1 MTVSE
6 RERETMDNQVDV
18 SYHTKEWQA
27 ARIAQLEAKRP
38 SYEEWKE
45 KRDAASKEAAR
56 EEQEREQAEVEYRRQ
71 LRKDRCATF
80 CRHMCVCVRV
90 AKYWRARALNNGEV
104 PPNV

>member
-1 MTVSE
+1 
-6 RERETMDNQVDV
+6 MDNQVDV

-45 KRDAASKEAAR
+45 KRDAAAKEAAR

-71 LRKDRCATF
+71 LRKDRCAT
-80 CRHMCVCVRV
+80 CGRHTRV
-90 AKYWRARALNNGEV
+90 WRRTGALAMERWSI